1 MDDLDALFAEAK
13 SGAMQPSQ
21 GLMARVIADA
31 EALQPNSAS
40 LTDASLRSSAG
51 VRGGFFAGL
60 AALFGGAGALAG
72 VGSAALAGLV
82 IGLVQPTAVQSM
94 SGMIAGTTTNIE
106 QVELIPDV
114 STLLAGE

>member
-1 MDDLDALFAEAK
+1 MDDLEALFAEAK

-31 EALQPNSAS
+31 EALQPRPVPLAGPH
-40 LTDASLRSSAG
+40 ARSGPQA
-51 VRGGFFAGL
+51 RGGFLAGL

-72 VGSAALAGLV
+72 VGSAAVAGLV
-82 IGLVQPTAVQSM
+82 IGLVQPSAVESM
-94 SGMIAGTTTNIE
+94 SGMLASTSTTIE

-114 STLLAGE
+114 SALLAGE